1 MPVPGSDKTFTLV
14 TQTRSG
20 EEREI
25 KRKSSKSSTTKLS
38 VTKMTNVHQAV
49 CVNLKS
55 DLTYSLPGLNLP
67 VGETSFEA

>member
-14 TQTRSG
+14 TQTRSA
-20 EEREI
+20 